1 MLLAQPPSRSVHEM
15 GATKSQGFYSKPKR
29 KGGDV
34 SVDLAKGLAVSAA
47 DSIGKFHETHYAMVR
62 DFSEFEEG
70 RSLVTTHDH
79 VHYHVYGDYRLNLS
93 ELIGPNF
100 DVVSVQAA
108 DLRTARGPELTGI
121 LDTIASEY
129 HTVPTTISRMVQEG
143 RGNAQYQPVP
153 MLRFKVANYKDDV
166 TRGTA
171 IETDEVAGRRFLQ
184 VPRLHSHL
192 VSEGHSSRANL
203 GVDEEDTNG
212 CDKLQGFIQAGS
224 ESGDFVRLGR
234 TRLDIEPRLSR
245 WSNNQLH
252 SGTQATRFFLPS
264 LGTILVSA
272 ERLDGLKDY
281 VGARI
286 EYMEEEVTE
295 GLDDNKYNLL
305 PEFHYHSVAN
315 LSARYGG
322 GIDPRGPIT
331 GLNALISREE
341 NRLNEDTEYIAFFL
355 DWAKAIITHPDY
367 RHYLEVTLAGD
378 LNDENKNI
386 INSLGGVLP
395 EPRFLGRGALRY
407 EDLQSPILPKR
418 IMQIATQATFRTE
431 SDEFDDNMFEAGKH
445 FMNQLMNEGRA
456 DIVMGSAVKLT
467 DDGKDRLRASLSHL
481 DEDDEDDGG
490 DAEILDDIDEDDT
503 FYINEVRGNRYQL
516 SYTLSNGRTVLLP
529 LSAGGVEERDVNEW
543 FERNTTRGGTREF
556 NVFDDD
562 KNEEL
567 DEETLKEEG
576 FKGQVNKS
584 PPSIPS
590 HRNGLLHDD

>member
-234 TRLDIEPRLSR
+234 TRLDIGTLDYPDGLTINCILEPK
-245 WSNNQLH
+245 Q
-252 SGTQATRFFLPS
+252 QRFFLPS

-322 GIDPRGPIT
+322 GIDPE
-331 GLNALISREE
+331 GLS
-341 NRLNEDTEYIAFFL
+341 
-355 DWAKAIITHPDY
+355 
-367 RHYLEVTLAGD
+367 LA
-378 LNDENKNI
+378 
-386 INSLGGVLP
+386 
-395 EPRFLGRGALRY
+395 
-407 EDLQSPILPKR
+407 
-418 IMQIATQATFRTE
+418 
-431 SDEFDDNMFEAGKH
+431 
-445 FMNQLMNEGRA
+445 
-456 DIVMGSAVKLT
+456 
-467 DDGKDRLRASLSHL
+467 
-481 DEDDEDDGG
+481 
-490 DAEILDDIDEDDT
+490 
-503 FYINEVRGNRYQL
+503 
-516 SYTLSNGRTVLLP
+516 
-529 LSAGGVEERDVNEW
+529 
-543 FERNTTRGGTREF
+543 
-556 NVFDDD
+556 
-562 KNEEL
+562 
-567 DEETLKEEG
+567 
-576 FKGQVNKS
+576 
-584 PPSIPS
+584 
-590 HRNGLLHDD
+590 

>member
-1 MLLAQPPSRSVHEM
+1 MVVLLAQPPSRSVHEM

-224 ESGDFVRLGR
+224 ESGISCVWVVLVL
-234 TRLDIEPRLSR
+234 TLNLDYP
-245 WSNNQLH
+245 
-252 SGTQATRFFLPS
+252 
-264 LGTILVSA
+264 
-272 ERLDGLKDY
+272 DGLTINCILEPKQHDSSFL
-281 VGARI
+281 VL
-286 EYMEEEVTE
+286 V
-295 GLDDNKYNLL
+295 LFLFLL
-305 PEFHYHSVAN
+305 N
-315 LSARYGG
+315 
-322 GIDPRGPIT
+322 
-331 GLNALISREE
+331 
-341 NRLNEDTEYIAFFL
+341 
-355 DWAKAIITHPDY
+355 
-367 RHYLEVTLAGD
+367 
-378 LNDENKNI
+378 
-386 INSLGGVLP
+386 VLM
-395 EPRFLGRGALRY
+395 
-407 EDLQSPILPKR
+407 D
-418 IMQIATQATFRTE
+418 
-431 SDEFDDNMFEAGKH
+431 
-445 FMNQLMNEGRA
+445 
-456 DIVMGSAVKLT
+456 
-467 DDGKDRLRASLSHL
+467 
-481 DEDDEDDGG
+481 
-490 DAEILDDIDEDDT
+490 
-503 FYINEVRGNRYQL
+503 
-516 SYTLSNGRTVLLP
+516 
-529 LSAGGVEERDVNEW
+529 
-543 FERNTTRGGTREF
+543 
-556 NVFDDD
+556 
-562 KNEEL
+562 
-567 DEETLKEEG
+567 
-576 FKGQVNKS
+576 
-584 PPSIPS
+584 
-590 HRNGLLHDD
+590 